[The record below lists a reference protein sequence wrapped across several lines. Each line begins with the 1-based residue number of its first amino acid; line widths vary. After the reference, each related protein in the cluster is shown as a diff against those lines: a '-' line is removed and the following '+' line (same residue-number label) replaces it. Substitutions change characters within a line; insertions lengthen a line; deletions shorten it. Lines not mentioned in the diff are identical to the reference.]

1 MNVGRP
7 RRSVVGRGVAAWGG
21 ICASALVAASPA
33 PSPDEAP
40 ARGLIVKLRFA
51 PQSTTLPESLRLNR
65 VLAAAGVAPQR
76 LRPVGR
82 AAQYLD
88 FDRLLGPTEAE
99 QMAERLRGHA
109 EVEWV
114 VANTR
119 EHRLQAAAPPD
130 DSLYPGQ
137 WWLRGIGGSNANVIG
152 DRLRGVPGFA
162 SAWATT
168 TGAGTAAAVV
178 AVLDTGI
185 TAHPDLAGN
194 VLPGYDFV
202 SLVEYANDGN
212 GRDADPSDP
221 GDWVSQADKTA
232 YPNLFGSCPVADSIW
247 HGTIIAGIVA
257 ATTNNGVG
265 VAAPHW
271 AGRVLPVRVAGK
283 CGAEVADII
292 DGMRWAAG
300 LAVAGAPPNPNPARI
315 VNISFGGSAACNAA
329 YQDTIDEL
337 TAHGVVVVAAAG
349 NAHAAITRPANC
361 AGVIGVAALNRDG
374 FKASYSN
381 FGAGL
386 SIATI
391 GGDASDG
398 SWTSLLGDGGLL
410 TVDNAGLREPGAP
423 VYSAVSGTSFAAP
436 IVSATISLM
445 LSVNPQLSV
454 AQIIAGIGASARPH
468 VVSTR
473 IAACS
478 ALNPGRCICS
488 TKTCGAGILDAEQAL
503 RYAQSTEGYQA
514 PLSPLVDLDSAAEV
528 VSATA
533 LGADRPA
540 DLQAVTNG
548 SAAGAGGATGIG
560 WLLALGAAV
569 LWLRRAARR

>member
-1 MNVGRP
+1 MSVGGR
-7 RRSVVGRGVAAWGG
+7 RRSSVGRGLAACGA
-21 ICASALVAASPA
+21 ICASALVAAGQA
-33 PSPDEAP
+33 ASPDDAP
-40 ARGLIVKLRFA
+40 ARGLIVKLKTA
-51 PQSTTLPESLRLNR
+51 PQSAALPESLRLSR

-82 AAQYLD
+82 AAQHLD
-88 FDRLLGPTEAE
+88 FDRLLGAAEAAR
-99 QMAERLRGHA
+99 MAQRLRGHA

-119 EHRLQAAAPPD
+119 EQRLQAAAPPD
-130 DSLYPGQ
+130 DVLYPAQ

-185 TAHPDLAGN
+185 TAHPDLAAN

-202 SLVEYANDGN
+202 SQVEYANDGD

-221 GDWVSQADKTA
+221 GDWVSPADKAA
-232 YPNLFGSCPVADSIW
+232 YPNLFGSCPAGDTIW

-283 CGAEVADII
+283 CGAELGDII

-329 YQDTIDEL
+329 YRDTIDEL
-337 TAHGVVVVAAAG
+337 AAHGVVVVAAAG

-386 SIATI
+386 AIATT

-398 SWTSLLGDGGLL
+398 NWTALLGDGGLL

-445 LSVNPQLSV
+445 LAVNPQLSV
-454 AQIIAGIGASARPH
+454 AQIIAGIAASARPH
-468 VVSTR
+468 VVATR

-488 TKTCGAGILDAEQAL
+488 TATCGAGILDAEQAL
-503 RYAQSTEGYQA
+503 RYARSTEGYQA
-514 PLSPLVDLDSAAEV
+514 PLAPLVDLDSAAEV
-528 VSATA
+528 VGATA

-540 DLQAVTNG
+540 DLQAVANG

-560 WLLALGAAV
+560 WLLGLGAAV
-569 LWLRRAARR
+569 HWLRRAARR